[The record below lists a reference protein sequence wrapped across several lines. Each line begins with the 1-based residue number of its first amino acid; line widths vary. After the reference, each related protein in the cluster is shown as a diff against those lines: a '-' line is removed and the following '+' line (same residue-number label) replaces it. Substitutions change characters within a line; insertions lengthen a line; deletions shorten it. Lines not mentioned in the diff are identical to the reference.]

1 MRSCISNLAVKCM
14 AEKRDYYEVLGVS
27 KNASKEEIK
36 DAYRKLAMQF
46 HPDRNKAPEAEEKF
60 KEISEAYAVLSDDQK
75 RQQYDTLGHA
85 GFDQRY
91 SAEDIF
97 RGADFET
104 IFRDIG
110 FGFGDLFRTFFGG
123 GFGGGFRERS
133 NRGQDLVYDLEL
145 TLEEAAKGVEKEIL
159 VPRTEKC
166 EVCGGSGASPGTSPI
181 TCPKCNG
188 QGKVRNMRRS
198 SFAMY
203 VQVTPC
209 SNCRG
214 RGTLIESPCSK
225 CHGTGMVKKRRKI
238 SVKVPAGIDEGYQL
252 RLRGEGGV
260 APNGGEAGDL
270 YVLVHVA
277 QHELFMRE
285 GDDLWHVLIIGYP
298 QAALGAEV
306 SVPTLDG
313 PATVK
318 IKPGTQPG
326 ETIRLRGKGM
336 PRFRGYGKGD
346 LLVRVGISVPEK
358 LTKKQRALLE
368 QLAEEFDQD
377 VKHKKGVFGF

>member
-1 MRSCISNLAVKCM
+1 M

-27 KNASKEEIK
+27 KNASKDEIK

-60 KEISEAYAVLSDDQK
+60 KEISEAYAVLSDDEK

-91 SAEDIF
+91 SPEDIF
-97 RGADFET
+97 RGADFES
-104 IFRDIG
+104 IFRDLG
-110 FGFGDLFRTFFGG
+110 FGFGGFGDIFRTIFGG
-123 GFGGGFRERS
+123 GFGGGFGERI
-133 NRGQDLVYDLEL
+133 NRGQDLVYDLSI
-145 TLEEAAKGVEKEIL
+145 TLEEAAKGTEKEIV

-188 QGKVRNMRRS
+188 SGRVRNMRRS

-214 RGTLIESPCSK
+214 KGKIIETPCEKCRGTGL
-225 CHGTGMVKKRRKI
+225 VKKRRKI
-238 SVKVPAGIDEGYQL
+238 SVKIPMGIDEGYQL
-252 RLRGEGGV
+252 RLRGEGEM

-270 YVLVHVA
+270 YVLVHIVP
-277 QHELFMRE
+277 HKLFMRE
-285 GDDLWHVLIIGYP
+285 GDDLWYVLVIGYP

-313 PATVK
+313 STTVK
-318 IKPGTQPG
+318 IKPGTQAG

-358 LTKKQRALLE
+358 LTSKQRALLE
-368 QLAEEFDQD
+368 QLGEEFDQD
-377 VKHKKGVFGF
+377 VKHKKSIFGF

>member
-1 MRSCISNLAVKCM
+1 M

-27 KNASKEEIK
+27 KDASKSEIK
-36 DAYRKLAMQF
+36 DAYRKLAMQY
-46 HPDRNKAPEAEEKF
+46 HPDRNKAADAEEKF

-91 SAEDIF
+91 TPEDIF
-97 RGADFET
+97 RGADFDS

-123 GFGGGFRERS
+123 GFGGGGFRERS
-133 NRGQDLVYDLEL
+133 NRGQDLVYELEIK
-145 TLEEAAKGVEKEIL
+145 LEAAAKGIEKEIV

-166 EVCGGSGASPGTSPI
+166 DVCGGSGASPGTSAK

-188 QGKVRNMRRS
+188 TGKIRNMRKN
-198 SFAMY
+198 SFLMY

-209 SNCRG
+209 AECRG
-214 RGTLIESPCSK
+214 RGTLIESPCKK
-225 CHGTGMVKKRRKI
+225 CHGSGLTKKRRKI
-238 SVKVPAGIDEGYQL
+238 NVKIPEGIDEGYQL
-252 RLRGEGGV
+252 RLRGEGEM
-260 APNGGEAGDL
+260 APNGGEPGDL
-270 YVLVHVA
+270 YVLVHIKP
-277 QHELFMRE
+277 HDLFMRE
-285 GDDLWHVLIIGYP
+285 GDNLWHVLIIGYP
-298 QAALGAEV
+298 QATLGAEI

-313 PATVK
+313 TTTVK
-318 IKPGTQPG
+318 IKPGTQAG
-326 ETIRLRGKGM
+326 EIIRLKGKGM

-358 LTKKQRALLE
+358 LTSKQRQLLE

-377 VKHKKGVFGF
+377 VKHKKSMFGL

>member
-1 MRSCISNLAVKCM
+1 M

-27 KNASKEEIK
+27 KNASKDEIK
-36 DAYRKLAMQF
+36 DAYRKLAMQY
-46 HPDRNKAPEAEEKF
+46 HPDRNKAADAEDKF

-91 SAEDIF
+91 TSEDIF

-123 GFGGGFRERS
+123 GFGGGFRQRN
-133 NRGQDLVYDLEL
+133 NRGQDLGYELEI
-145 TLEEAAKGVEKEIL
+145 TLEEAAKGTEKEIV

-166 EVCGGSGASPGTSPI
+166 EVCDGSGASPGTSPK

-188 QGKVRNMRRS
+188 AGQVRNTRS
-198 SFAMY
+198 NGFLTY

-209 SNCRG
+209 SECRG
-214 RGTLIESPCSK
+214 RGKIIESPCNK
-225 CHGTGMVKKRRKI
+225 CRGTGLTKKRRKI
-238 SVKVPAGIDEGYQL
+238 NVKIPEGIDEGYQL
-252 RLRGEGGV
+252 RLRGEGEM
-260 APNGGEAGDL
+260 APNGGEPGDL
-270 YVLVHVA
+270 YVLVHIA
-277 QHELFMRE
+277 RHELFMRE

-313 PATVK
+313 SATVK
-318 IKPGTQPG
+318 IKPGTQAG
-326 ETIRLRGKGM
+326 ETIRLKGNGM

-358 LTKKQRALLE
+358 LTAKQRALLE
-368 QLAEEFDQD
+368 QLAEEFDQN
-377 VKHKKGVFGF
+377 VKHKKSRFGF

>member
-1 MRSCISNLAVKCM
+1 MV
-14 AEKRDYYEVLGVS
+14 EKRDYYEVLGVS
-27 KNASKEEIK
+27 KNAEKDEIK
-36 DAYRKLAMQF
+36 NAYRKLAMQY
-46 HPDRNKAPEAEEKF
+46 HPDRNKAPDAEEKF

-75 RQQYDTLGHA
+75 RRQYDTLGHA

-97 RGADFET
+97 RGADFES
-104 IFRDIG
+104 IFKDIG

-123 GFGGGFRERS
+123 GFGRETYRERI

-166 EVCGGSGASPGTSPI
+166 EVCGGTGASPGTAPE
-181 TCPKCNG
+181 TCPQCKG
-188 QGKVRNMRRS
+188 AGKVRNMRRS

-209 SNCRG
+209 NNCRG
-214 RGTLIESPCSK
+214 KGTLIESPCKK
-225 CHGTGMVKKRRKI
+225 CHGTGLVKKRRRI
-238 SVKVPAGIDEGYQL
+238 TVKVPEGIDEGYQL
-252 RLRGEGGV
+252 RLRGEGET

-270 YVLVHVA
+270 YVLLHVLP
-277 QHELFMRE
+277 HELFMRE
-285 GDDLWHVLIIGYP
+285 GDDLWYVQIIGYP

-306 SVPTLDG
+306 TVPTLNGD
-313 PATVK
+313 TMVK
-318 IKPGTQPG
+318 IKPGTQAG

-336 PRFRGYGKGD
+336 PRFSGYGKGD
-346 LLVRVGISVPEK
+346 LLVRIGISVPEK
-358 LTKKQRALLE
+358 LTSRQRDLLE
-368 QLAEEFDQD
+368 QLAKEFSQD
-377 VKHKKGVFGF
+377 VRRKKSRFAF

>member
-1 MRSCISNLAVKCM
+1 M

-27 KNASKEEIK
+27 KNASKDKIK
-36 DAYRKLAMQF
+36 DAYRKLAMQY
-46 HPDRNKAPEAEEKF
+46 HPDRNKAPNAEEKF
-60 KEISEAYAVLSDDQK
+60 KEISEAYAVLSDDEK
-75 RQQYDTLGHA
+75 RQQYDMLGHA

-91 SAEDIF
+91 STEDIF
-97 RGADFET
+97 RGADFNS
-104 IFRDIG
+104 IFRDLG
-110 FGFGDLFRTFFGG
+110 FGFGDLFRILFGG
-123 GFGGGFRERS
+123 GFGGGGFRERI
-133 NRGQDLVYDLEL
+133 NRGQDLVYDLEI
-145 TLEEAAKGVEKEIL
+145 TLEEAAKGTEKEIE

-166 EVCGGSGASPGTSPI
+166 EICGGSGASPGTSPR

-188 QGKVRNMRRS
+188 AGKIQHMRKS

-209 SNCRG
+209 ATCRG
-214 RGTLIESPCSK
+214 KGTIIDSPCK
-225 CHGTGMVKKRRKI
+225 NCHGTGLVKKRRKI
-238 SVKVPAGIDEGYQL
+238 SVKIPVGIDEGYQL
-252 RLRGEGGV
+252 RLRGEGEM

-270 YVLVHVA
+270 YVLVHIA

-285 GDDLWHVLIIGYP
+285 GDDLWQVLMISYP

-313 PATVK
+313 PTTVK
-318 IKPGTQPG
+318 IKPGTQAG
-326 ETIRLRGKGM
+326 ETIRLKGKGM

-358 LTKKQRALLE
+358 LTSKQRALLE
-368 QLAEEFDQD
+368 QLAEEFNQD
-377 VKHKKGVFGF
+377 VEHRKSIFGF

>member
-1 MRSCISNLAVKCM
+1 M
-14 AEKRDYYEVLGVS
+14 AEKRDYYEILGVS
-27 KNASKEEIK
+27 KNASTKEIK

-60 KEISEAYAVLSDDQK
+60 KEISEAYAVLSDNQK

-97 RGADFET
+97 RGADFES

-110 FGFGDLFRTFFGG
+110 FGFGDLFSTFFGG
-123 GFGGGFRERS
+123 GFGGRGFRERI
-133 NRGQDLVYDLEL
+133 NRGQDLVYDLQI
-145 TLEEAAKGVEKEIL
+145 TLEEASKGVRKEIS

-181 TCPKCNG
+181 TCPKCKG
-188 QGKVRNMRRS
+188 AGKVRNMRRS

-203 VQVTPC
+203 VQVSPC
-209 SNCRG
+209 SSCRG
-214 RGTLIESPCSK
+214 RGSIIESPCKK
-225 CHGTGMVKKRRKI
+225 CHGTGLVKKRRKI
-238 SVKVPAGIDEGYQL
+238 SVKIPKGIDEGYQL

-260 APNGGEAGDL
+260 ASNGGEAGDL
-270 YVLVHVA
+270 YVLVHIA

-285 GDDLWHVLIIGYP
+285 GDDLWYVLMIGYP
-298 QAALGAEV
+298 QVALGAEV

-313 PATVK
+313 SATLK
-318 IKPGTQPG
+318 IKPGTQAG
-326 ETIRLRGKGM
+326 ETIRLKGKGM
-336 PRFRGYGKGD
+336 PRFKGYGNGD

-358 LTKKQRALLE
+358 LTSKERDLLE
-368 QLAEEFDQD
+368 QLAAEFDQD
-377 VKHKKGVFGF
+377 VRHKKGMFGF

>member
-1 MRSCISNLAVKCM
+1 M

-27 KNASKEEIK
+27 RNASKDEIK
-36 DAYRKLAMQF
+36 DAYRKLAMQY
-46 HPDRNKAPEAEEKF
+46 HPDRNKAPDAEEKF
-60 KEISEAYAVLSDDQK
+60 KEISEAYAVLSDNEK

-91 SAEDIF
+91 TAEDIF
-97 RGADFET
+97 RGADFESV
-104 IFRDIG
+104 FRDIG

-123 GFGGGFRERS
+123 GFGGGGFRERI
-133 NRGQDLVYDLEL
+133 NRGQDLVYDLEI
-145 TLEEAAKGVEKEIL
+145 TLEEAAKGTEKEIE

-166 EVCGGSGASPGTSPI
+166 EVCNGSGASPGTSPR

-188 QGKVRNMRRS
+188 AGKVQHMRKS

-209 SNCRG
+209 STCRGKGTIIDSPCKNCRG
-214 RGTLIESPCSK
+214 
-225 CHGTGMVKKRRKI
+225 TGLVKKRRKI
-238 SVKVPAGIDEGYQL
+238 SVRIPVGIDEGYQL
-252 RLRGEGGV
+252 RLRGEGEM
-260 APNGGEAGDL
+260 APNGGEPGDL
-270 YVLVHVA
+270 YVLVHIA

-285 GDDLWHVLIIGYP
+285 GDDLWHVLMISYS
-298 QAALGAEV
+298 QAALGTEL

-313 PATVK
+313 PTTVQ
-318 IKPGTQPG
+318 IRPGTQAG
-326 ETIRLRGKGM
+326 ETIRLKGKGM

-358 LTKKQRALLE
+358 LTPKQRALLE
-368 QLAEEFDQD
+368 QLAEEFNQD
-377 VKHKKGVFGF
+377 VQPRKGRFGF